1 MQLICFKLKL
11 DWMLDICKKLSCDTF
26 LKQLSWRGT
35 KRVSSRKSLIL
46 SQQSYFLNLF
56 IYLCGKQKNPCCW
69 VNRPS
74 DGEFFMPNVFLFLCI
89 IFIISVLQE
98 SVSVMVSRQAIT
110 DLVSALPKIEHVASK
125 EVSIFLLEGLQSR
138 AISYEEQVP
147 NLDFL

>member
-1 MQLICFKLKL
+1 
-11 DWMLDICKKLSCDTF
+11 
-26 LKQLSWRGT
+26 
-35 KRVSSRKSLIL
+35 
-46 SQQSYFLNLF
+46 
-56 IYLCGKQKNPCCW
+56 
-69 VNRPS
+69 
-74 DGEFFMPNVFLFLCI
+74 MPNVFLFLCI

-147 NLDFL
+147 TLDFL